1 MPESPATSADPSLG
15 VGAVEDPHH
24 AEAASPQAQG
34 FVALLFGIVALLLLV
49 LAPVATRPAT
59 QSKGWWMEPA
69 TWSVFTLLIVLLA
82 AGWQVAGW
90 VKGAKGQDRKAYR
103 AASLGAFGEM
113 GVALEYSAYFCVY
126 LFAVGYL
133 GFALSSLI
141 FLQFVTWRAG
151 LLGWPWRLKALAF
164 VVFVVLAFRVG
175 IELWF
180 PLAPLYEALFPDWFV
195 QSIAIYL

>member
-1 MPESPATSADPSLG
+1 MSEPSAISSDQTLG

-24 AEAASPQAQG
+24 GETATREAQG
-34 FVALLFGIVALLLLV
+34 FVALLFGLLALLLLLLTPV
-49 LAPVATRPAT
+49 VTKPAPTP
-59 QSKGWWMEPA
+59 KGWWMEPA
-69 TWSVFTLLIVLLA
+69 TWPVFTLLVVLA
-82 AGWQVAGW
+82 AAAWQAVEWAR
-90 VKGAKGQDRKAYR
+90 GARGKDGRVYL

-113 GVALEYSAYFCVY
+113 RTALEYSAYFCLY

-133 GFALSSLI
+133 GFALASLI

-151 LLGWPWRLKALAF
+151 LRGWPWRLKTLAF
-164 VVFVVLAFRVG
+164 VVLIVLAFRVG

-180 PLAPLYEALFPDWFV
+180 PMAPLYEELFPDWFV